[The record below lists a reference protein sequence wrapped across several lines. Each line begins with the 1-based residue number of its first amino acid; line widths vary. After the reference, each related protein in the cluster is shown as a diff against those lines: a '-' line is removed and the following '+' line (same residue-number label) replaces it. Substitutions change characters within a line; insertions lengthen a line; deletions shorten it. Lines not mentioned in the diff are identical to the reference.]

1 MLMKFVSA
9 FAFVLF
15 VLAPCVVAYKVDLDV
30 PEPPEQ

>member
-1 MLMKFVSA
+1 MLMKCASVFV
-9 FAFVLF
+9 FVLF